1 MAFLCQ
7 NIGDNNCGAFAMAY
21 WVWMALNGRHPN
33 NGPQPNDAAWANT
46 IYQHIMFG
54 DNTMGDLPGEFSDPR
69 AMIGMLRNTYGMQ
82 GTILHTANNVLYN
95 FFIQYFNPA
104 DVIADFP
111 DRTTLPDL
119 APGQYAILIVGPD
132 ENSPTHYVLV
142 QGTCDGVNVIDPA
155 NGVLV
160 YYHGINIGDLYV
172 GNPGPVN
179 TQTAIYINP

>member
-1 MAFLCQ
+1 MAFVSQDGL
-7 NIGDNNCGAFAMAY
+7 NNCGAFAMAY

-119 APGQYAILIVGPD
+119 APGEFAILIVGIGV
-132 ENSPTHYVLV
+132 NQPTHYVLV
-142 QGTCDGVNVIDPA
+142 QGAEAGINVIDPA
-155 NGVLV
+155 SGVLV
-160 YYHGINIGDLYV
+160 YYAGLNIGDLNDHNFAYD
-172 GNPGPVN
+172 N
-179 TQTAIYINP
+179 TQTAIYIRP

>member
-1 MAFLCQ
+1 MAFVGQDGL
-7 NIGDNNCGAFAMAY
+7 NNCGGFAMAY

-33 NGPQPNDAAWANT
+33 DGPQYNDAAMANN
-46 IYQHIMFG
+46 IYQQIIFREN
-54 DNTMGDLPGEFSDPR
+54 DMGMPEEFSDPR
-69 AMIGMLRNTYGMQ
+69 KMIEMLRRDFGMS
-82 GTILHTANNVLYN
+82 GTVLHTANRALYN
-95 FFIQYFNPA
+95 LFIGHFNPA

-111 DRTTLPDL
+111 ERNTLPDL

-172 GNPGPVN
+172 GNPGLVN

>member
-1 MAFLCQ
+1 MAFVGQDGL
-7 NIGDNNCGAFAMAY
+7 NNCGGFAMAY

-33 NGPQPNDAAWANT
+33 DGPQYNDAAMANN
-46 IYQHIMFG
+46 IYQQIMFRNDVFG
-54 DNTMGDLPGEFSDPR
+54 GLDSDFSDPR
-69 AMIGMLRNTYGMQ
+69 KMIRMLRQDFGMSS
-82 GTILHTANNVLYN
+82 TVLRTANAALFYGLREN
-95 FFIQYFNPA
+95 FNPA

-111 DRTTLPDL
+111 ERNTLPDL
-119 APGQYAILIVGPD
+119 GPGQYAILIVGPD

-172 GNPGPVN
+172 GNPGLVN